1 MQEQE
6 QKSALPGVWS
16 TLAAGFDLTAKH
28 PWIILLP
35 MLVDVFIW
43 LGPRLRFQRIVEQLV
58 AELPSEV
65 EVMEFTQQLIEVGP
79 HTNLF
84 SVLSVPLIGV
94 PALLAGL
101 APEKTP
107 ISARAIDINS
117 GSNWLALI
125 FVLSIAGLFL
135 SALYYV
141 TISVVIGQREE
152 TGETEK
158 VDRWFK
164 KIGGTWLR
172 FLGLAL
178 LFLLVAI
185 IIYIPISIIGA
196 VFFLLSPLLGTMVVL
211 VAPFIIFWI
220 AIYLSFT
227 PPGITLNNRSLI
239 QAVKESVQLVQKNLP
254 VVLLMILAILL
265 LGAIIDWL
273 LIAAENGT
281 WFTMFNILIHAFVH
295 TGFVTAFFI
304 LYQDRSAVLFASQ
317 ESLINDGSL

>member
-6 QKSALPGVWS
+6 QKSASPGVWS

-28 PWIILLP
+28 PWIIILP

-43 LGPRLRFQRIVEQLV
+43 LGPRLRFQRIIEQLV
-58 AELPSEV
+58 AGLPSEV
-65 EVMEFTQQLIEVGP
+65 EIMELTQQLVEVGP
-79 HTNLF
+79 QTNLF
-84 SVLSVPLIGV
+84 SVLSVPLLGV

-107 ISARAIDINS
+107 ISVGILDVNS
-117 GSNWLALI
+117 GLNWLGLLI
-125 FVLSIAGLFL
+125 ILSIAGLFL
-135 SALYYV
+135 SAIYYV
-141 TISVVIGQREE
+141 TISVVISQREKV
-152 TGETEK
+152 GESEAVTQ
-158 VDRWFK
+158 WFRR
-164 KIGGTWLR
+164 ISTSWLR

-178 LFLLVAI
+178 LFLLVAMLV
-185 IIYIPISIIGA
+185 YIPFSIIGA
-196 VFFLLSPLLGTMVVL
+196 VFFLLSPLLGTMVIL

-265 LGAIIDWL
+265 LGTIVDWVL
-273 LIAAENGT
+273 VAAENGT
-281 WFTMFNILIHAFVH
+281 WFTLFNILIHAFVH

-304 LYQDRSAVLFASQ
+304 LYQDRFVVLSAPKKA
-317 ESLINDGSL
+317 

>member
-6 QKSALPGVWS
+6 QKSTLPGVWS
-16 TLAAGFDLTAKH
+16 TLGAGFDLTAKQ

-35 MLVDVFIW
+35 MLVDLFIW
-43 LGPRLRFQRIVEQLV
+43 MGPRLRFQQIIEQV
-58 AELPSEV
+58 IAELPSEV
-65 EVMEFTQQLIEVGP
+65 KVMDLSQQLLEIGP

-84 SVLSVPLIGV
+84 SALSVPLIGV

-101 APEKTP
+101 SPDKTP
-107 ISARAIDINS
+107 LSAGVIDINS
-117 GSNWLALI
+117 GSNWLALVL
-125 FVLSIAGLFL
+125 VLSLAGLFL
-135 SALYYV
+135 SAIYYL
-141 TISVVIGQREE
+141 TISAVISRREE
-152 TGETEK
+152 TAAGEAGGH
-158 VDRWFK
+158 WFK
-164 KIGGTWLR
+164 RIGSSWLR

-178 LFLLVAI
+178 LFLLVALL
-185 IIYIPISIIGA
+185 IYIPISIVGA
-196 VFFLLSPLLGTMVVL
+196 IFFLLSPILGTIIIL

-227 PPGITLNNRSLI
+227 PPGITLNNRTLT

-265 LGAIIDWL
+265 LGAFVDWL

-281 WFTMFNILIHAFVH
+281 WFTLFNILIHAFVH

-304 LYQDRSAVLFASQ
+304 LYRDRSAVLSAPQ
-317 ESLINDGSL
+317 KALNDGTI